1 MGHFDSLWEKA
12 RPAFDQERT
21 WARARTLALSSLVA
35 LGRRTITGL
44 LTTSAQQDVD
54 WSQAYRLFEQ
64 DRFDVEALFAPA
76 RRELA
81 SRLPKEHPLVVAMDD
96 TLLRKRGKKV
106 HGTGW
111 KRDPLGPA
119 FHTNLV
125 WGQRFLQLAA
135 ALPEG
140 EGACRCRTIPID
152 MCHAPSPRKP
162 RKTADDQA
170 WATYRQQ
177 QHDTRIGVVG
187 ARRLNA
193 LRTAMDSD
201 TENADRTL
209 IAVVDGSF
217 SNREVFR
224 KRPKRSILIGRIRK
238 DARLYAPPEEQAT
251 QRGRRRFYGKALPT
265 PEQIRQDASI
275 PWTQVIAWG
284 GGTRHRF
291 DIKTL
296 ACVRWRSS
304 GEQDLRL
311 VVIRP
316 LAYRPRKGAHLLYRE
331 PAYLLCTDPKLPLEK
346 LLQYYIWRWEIE
358 LNFRDEKTLLGVG
371 EAQVWTETAVKQT
384 PAFLVAAY
392 AFLLLAAT
400 QRNDAPSLP
409 PPKWRRD
416 APTRRRS
423 TAEMIGQLRAELWGK
438 GMGLNK
444 NKVVQHTHHNTKP
457 VLIENALPQAVCYAF
472 R

>member
-64 DRFDVEALFAPA
+64 ERFDAEALFAPA

-81 SRLPKEHPLVVAMDD
+81 SRLPKAHPLVVAMD
-96 TLLRKRGKKV
+96 
-106 HGTGW
+106 
-111 KRDPLGPA
+111 
-119 FHTNLV
+119 
-125 WGQRFLQLAA
+125 
-135 ALPEG
+135 
-140 EGACRCRTIPID
+140 
-152 MCHAPSPRKP
+152 
-162 RKTADDQA
+162 
-170 WATYRQQ
+170 
-177 QHDTRIGVVG
+177 DTRIGVVG

-224 KRPKRSILIGRIRK
+224 KRPKRSTLIGRIRK

-265 PEQIRQDASI
+265 PEQIRQDDSI
-275 PWTQVIAWG
+275 PWTQVMAWG

-316 LAYRPRKGAHLLYRE
+316 LAYRPRKGARLLYRE

-400 QRNDAPSLP
+400 QTNDAPSLP

-444 NKVVQHTHHNTKP
+444 NKVVPHTQHNPKP